1 MTGKERMKIAMN
13 GGKPDRVP
21 FNPQLV
27 FTHAVRQLEK
37 KKDYEKCIVKCYED
51 PEYFAQLAFEI
62 SWTYHTDGFRIMPL
76 QSDTLRIK
84 KEVDSYIAYEASNN
98 ERIGY
103 LDMTTGN
110 IIEDDPV
117 HVKCMDDVK
126 KIKIPSPQEFYES
139 IEIQRA
145 IKCCDVA
152 KDDFFKIG
160 WVTMPGDY
168 LIFQRGMNQAMMDLI
183 DEEDMVKALCET
195 CVEIAINKARAYIRA
210 GVDGLL
216 VGDAGAS
223 SSLISPA
230 QFKKFVFPYIK
241 RFCQEIR
248 PTGLI
253 LYLHICGCVRP
264 IVEMMAETGV
274 HCIEPMD
281 ALGGMK
287 PYEFREKV
295 GNKVALMGGVNT
307 LTLAKGTPEDVE
319 REARECIEGAGKKG
333 GYIMAAGDMVPFE
346 APRENVLRMYE
357 VAQSHTY

>member
-1 MTGKERMKIAMN
+1 MNGKERMKIAMT

-21 FNPQLV
+21 FNPQIV

-37 KKDYEKCIVKCYED
+37 KEDYEKCIVKCYED
-51 PEYFAQLAFEI
+51 PEYFADLAFEI
-62 SWTYHTDGFRIMPL
+62 SRTYHADGFRIMPL
-76 QSDTLRIK
+76 QSDTLKIK
-84 KEVDSYIAYEASNN
+84 KEINDYIAYETATG
-98 ERIGY
+98 ERLGC

-117 HVKCMDDVK
+117 HIKCMEDVK
-126 KIKIPSPQEFYES
+126 KIKIPSPQDFYES

-145 IKCCDVA
+145 IKCCDMA

-168 LIFQRGMNQAMMDLI
+168 LISQRGMSQSMIDLI
-183 DEEDMVKALCET
+183 DDEDLVKALSET
-195 CVEIAINKARAYIRA
+195 CVEIAINKAKAYA
-210 GVDGLL
+210 KTEVDGLL

-230 QFKKFVFPYIK
+230 HFKEFVFPYIK
-241 RFCQEIR
+241 RFCEAIR

-274 HCIEPMD
+274 HCLEPMD

-307 LTLAKGTPEDVE
+307 VTLASGNPEDVE
-319 REARECIEGAGKKG
+319 REARECIEGAGKNG

-346 APRENVLRMYE
+346 APRENVLKMYE
-357 VAQSHTY
+357 VASSYFY